1 MDEDFA
7 VPWTTPDS
15 HAQSALT
22 LQDLKLQAMSY
33 SLRSKPSW
41 WTKYKDEAIRSK
53 WKAEALAA
61 PVEGDKI
68 LEPEVDYVL
77 AELRDYEKMRDEET
91 GIQQSCYT
99 RIYESDTLIPP
110 ELCDRLKAAVKV
122 LEDIPDDEKDWHPR
136 SDGQVLDLVHPS
148 LYPIVYGRTLRYP
161 EGTKPGERKV
171 DDFQPIIAPDPSITS
186 TPGEDWS
193 FSKKFS
199 WLSTDFK
206 IPEDGSSAKAAAYI
220 NNLHPSN
227 TELYSVIESLVA
239 RFSFLFDRVLTD
251 LINWNESFNPRITGG
266 YSFDDDEEQPERN
279 EDESDEDYDA
289 RVNTWNF
296 QRPVTLPTVP
306 SDGYT
311 DDISKR
317 SKNYTI
323 RGQEVQIIVKLANI
337 HLTPEKPVYP
347 GGSWHVE
354 GMANERI
361 VASGIYYYD
370 SENITESELQFRTA
384 VGADDLSIE
393 QDDAL
398 GAMRVWGMKRHG
410 PANQRVGGTPTPA
423 GRCLAFPNI
432 YQHKVSPFEL
442 VDKTKPGHRKIV
454 ALFLLDPEHPR
465 FSTTDI
471 PPQQAE
477 WYEVAM
483 QQAPETSLFRK
494 LPAEI
499 MKETTRQL
507 PYLMTLEEAE
517 KYRLEL
523 MDERTAFIGTQ
534 DEHYFN
540 SDFNFCEH

>member
-1 MDEDFA
+1 MTQILPRA
-7 VPWTTPDS
+7 SWRS
-15 HAQSALT
+15 T
-22 LQDLKLQAMSY
+22 L
-33 SLRSKPSW
+33 
-41 WTKYKDEAIRSK
+41 
-53 WKAEALAA
+53 
-61 PVEGDKI
+61 G
-68 LEPEVDYVL
+68 LE
-77 AELRDYEKMRDEET
+77 
-91 GIQQSCYT
+91 
-99 RIYESDTLIPP
+99 
-110 ELCDRLKAAVKV
+110 
-122 LEDIPDDEKDWHPR
+122 
-136 SDGQVLDLVHPS
+136 LVHPS

-171 DDFQPIIAPDPSITS
+171 EDFQPIIAPDPSIA
-186 TPGEDWS
+186 PGEDWS

-199 WLSTDFK
+199 WPSTDFK
-206 IPEDGSSAKAAAYI
+206 IPEDGSSAKAVAYI

-239 RFSFLFDRVLTD
+239 RFSFLFDRVLMD
-251 LINWNESFNPRITGG
+251 LINWDAPFNPRVTGG
-266 YSFDDDEEQPERN
+266 YSFDDDDLEQPERN

-289 RVNTWNF
+289 R
-296 QRPVTLPTVP
+296 RPVTLPTVP

-311 DDISKR
+311 NEISKR

-323 RGQEVQIIVKLANI
+323 RGKEAQIIVKLANI
-337 HLTPEKPVYP
+337 HLVRGERGEMNGFVTLTYFAPNRVINLGAPKKPFYP

-370 SENITESELQFRTA
+370 SENITESELQFGTV

-398 GAMRVWGMKRHG
+398 GAMRVWGMKRHDR
-410 PANQRVGGTPTPA
+410 ANQRVGGTPAPA
-423 GRCLAFPNI
+423 
-432 YQHKVSPFEL
+432 
-442 VDKTKPGHRKIV
+442 DKTKPGHRKIV
-454 ALFLLDPEHPR
+454 ALLLLDPEHPR

-477 WYEVAM
+477 WYDVAM

-499 MKETTRQL
+499 MKQTTRQL

-534 DEHYFN
+534 DGFQLL
-540 SDFNFCEH
+540 